1 VPTVDDPTEVQYE
14 ESRAYRWTVRTL
26 YLTLLAANVYLVF
39 DWWKDTPEGQA
50 MLARAKARIDA
61 LKVKA
66 QECEGCAKRKAML
79 QAAINRMQ
87 WDAERIVE
95 GTDDVQT
102 EPEQ

>member
-1 VPTVDDPTEVQYE
+1 MPTVDDPTEVQYE
-14 ESRAYRWTVRTL
+14 ESRVYRWTVRTL
-26 YLTLLAANVYLVF
+26 YVTLLAANVYLVF
-39 DWWKDTPEGQA
+39 DWWKSTPEGQVT
-50 MLARAKARIDA
+50 LARWGQRVDA

-79 QAAINRMQ
+79 QAAINRMH

-95 GTDDVQT
+95 GNDDVQT